1 MAPTVAPRRD
11 AVTNSAIPVWFTG
24 RRLRHLRTR
33 TEEPMG
39 EPMNRRLVALTI
51 ATVAVLGLTAC
62 SGSSSSSEGSS
73 EEAGNSAPAED
84 QNNEQSLAEACAQA
98 GAQVEEAT
106 TGLTQLDVA
115 AATADPQGTIAKYT
129 DAAEAVGNIV
139 DSISNSEVKAALNAF
154 HEDFTSMGDVL
165 SKVLIDKDPSAAAE
179 LGSLVSEIQE
189 SAGAVGELCAA

>member
-24 RRLRHLRTR
+24 RRLRHLRTH

-62 SGSSSSSEGSS
+62 SGSPSASESPSADAGS
-73 EEAGNSAPAED
+73 SAPAED
-84 QNNEQSLAEACAQA
+84 QGSEQSLADACAQA

-129 DAAEAVGNIV
+129 EAAEAVGAVV
-139 DSISNSEVKAALNAF
+139 DSISNSEVKTALNAF

-165 SKVLIDKDPSAAAE
+165 SKVLIDQDPSAVTE
-179 LGSLVSEIQE
+179 LSSVVAEIQE
-189 SAGAVGELCAA
+189 SAGAVGELCGA